1 MTTLRDDLPAALR
14 AGPFHVALRTAI
26 EVRGLSLQRLRHR
39 LSLRGLRIGV
49 TSLSYWQQGLRR
61 PERPESLRVVR
72 ALEEILELP
81 PASLIA
87 LLGPPRS
94 RGRNA
99 GLPPGA
105 VGYAA
110 LLSPADV
117 LDRILSE
124 LDSDDGKLHTIAMY
138 ETVQIGPDR
147 SAQRRGTL
155 QVVRAH
161 ADPADRY
168 VMVWTGQPG
177 CEVERVELAA
187 GDNCRLGRV
196 RRHSGHAL
204 IVAELLFDHVLHAGD
219 TYILGYELTDPSGVE
234 CPEYERGFRFPSAQY
249 VLQIRFDADA
259 LPVRCHQFTRRH
271 ADGPERIVRPLV
283 LNAHRTVH
291 LAETELRPGVLGIHW
306 SWT

>member
-1 MTTLRDDLPAALR
+1 M
-14 AGPFHVALRTAI
+14 
-26 EVRGLSLQRLRHR
+26 
-39 LSLRGLRIGV
+39 
-49 TSLSYWQQGLRR
+49 TSLSYWQQGLRP

-72 ALEEILELP
+72 ALEDILELP
-81 PASLIA
+81 PASLIG
-87 LLGPPRS
+87 LLGPPRA

-117 LDRILSE
+117 LARILDD

-138 ETVQIGPDR
+138 ETVEIGHDR
-147 SAQRRGTL
+147 AARRRETR

-168 VMVWTGQPG
+168 IMVWTGQVG
-177 CEVERVELAA
+177 CEVENVRIAA

-196 RRHSGHAL
+196 RRHAGHAL
-204 IVAELLFDHVLHAGD
+204 IVAELLFDHVLHASD
-219 TYILGYELTDPSGVE
+219 TYILGYELTDPSGLE

-249 VLQIRFDADA
+249 VLQGRFDPEA
-259 LPVRCHQFTRRH
+259 LPVRCHQFTRRYP
-271 ADGPERIVRPLV
+271 DGPERIIRPLV
-283 LNAHRTVH
+283 LNSHRTVH
-291 LAETELRPGVLGIHW
+291 LAETELQPGVLGIHW
-306 SWT
+306 SWS